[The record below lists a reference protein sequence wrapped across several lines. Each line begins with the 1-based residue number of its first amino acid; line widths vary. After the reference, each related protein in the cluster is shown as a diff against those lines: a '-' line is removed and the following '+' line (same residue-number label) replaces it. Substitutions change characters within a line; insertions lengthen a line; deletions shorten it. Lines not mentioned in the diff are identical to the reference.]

1 MNCLKILMSME
12 RVVIVTIRSIAEFI
26 VGSAPSVMLLVGS
39 RRLVEVT
46 RGILRLWCKLGSVGH
61 HNDHVEIPSWGG
73 AVFTLVSTV
82 LFATRANVVGATPL
96 NVSIEKTQLALVFAI
111 FFARDVFRIKPQLG
125 FLIDSMSSSSL

>member
-1 MNCLKILMSME
+1 MSME

-61 HNDHVEIPSWGG
+61 HNGPVKIPLWGDT
-73 AVFTLVSTV
+73 VFLSVPAIC
-82 LFATRANVVGATPL
+82 FALRANVSRTTPL
-96 NVSIEKTQLALVFAI
+96 
-111 FFARDVFRIKPQLG
+111 D
-125 FLIDSMSSSSL
+125 MSV